1 MMHIE
6 CHSQIHLKNWLVQ
19 IRGMVRWWF
28 LVTHKSRLLTGISS
42 TSQAL
47 SAQLFGTQ
55 LLRVGDHV
63 RHSEIWCQLN
73 WKFWGTKILKLV
85 GFPLDFNYGVLD
97 RGDSKVSSW
106 RPYLSDEKLETGD
119 METGKPITPPFWFEH
134 QHIGQYVYVRIYTLY
149 DL

>member
-1 MMHIE
+1 MHMRG

-19 IRGMVRWWF
+19 IRGMLWWWF

-55 LLRVGDHV
+55 LLAVGDHV
-63 RHSEIWCQLN
+63 THSEIWCQLN
-73 WKFWGTKILKLV
+73 WKFWGTKIGWFSI
-85 GFPLDFNYGVLD
+85 GFQLLSIRDS
-97 RGDSKVSSW
+97 GDSKVNSW
-106 RPYLSDEKLETGD
+106 RPYLFDEKLETGD
-119 METGKPITPPFWFEH
+119 WHGNWEANYTPFWFENK
-134 QHIGQYVYVRIYTLY
+134 HIGQYVYVRIYTLY